1 MTPRAKRYQ
10 MVFGEA
16 CCGATDFQ
24 RRLDPRHD
32 ARGGSAMGK
41 RILCFGELLLRLGAP
56 GRELLLQS
64 RQLQVHVGGA
74 EANVAVSLARFGHD
88 SAVAGTVADNALG
101 EAALGE
107 LRRHGVDVTRVQR
120 VAGRMGLYFL
130 ATGAGVRPSDVVYDR
145 ADSAFAL
152 ADAAGYDWP
161 ALLDGIDCLHVSGV
175 TPAVGA
181 NSAEAA
187 TQAVRAA
194 RKAGR
199 LVSFDGNFRPK
210 LWATWNDQPAPLLRA
225 LLAEA
230 DIAFIDHRDVD
241 LVLGAA
247 APTASGTS
255 AERTLAAATRAFEA
269 FPHLQR
275 IACTQRDVRSVDAH
289 TLGALLVHRDGA
301 VHRIEPQPVDGIVD
315 RIGGGD
321 AFTAGVLHG
330 VLTGMDDARA
340 LAFGLAAARL
350 KHSVPGDFNLVGVD
364 DVSALVDSGRLD
376 VKR

>member
-1 MTPRAKRYQ
+1 
-10 MVFGEA
+10 
-16 CCGATDFQ
+16 
-24 RRLDPRHD
+24 
-32 ARGGSAMGK
+32 MGK

-88 SAVAGTVADNALG
+88 ASMAGTVAANALG

-107 LRRHGVDVTRVQR
+107 LRRHGVDVTRVR
-120 VAGRMGLYFL
+120 SAPGRMGLYFL

-152 ADAAGYDWP
+152 APPSAYDWP
-161 ALLDGIDCLHVSGV
+161 ALLDGVDCLHVSGV
-175 TPAVGA
+175 TPAVGPH
-181 NSAEAA
+181 SAEAA
-187 TQAVRAA
+187 TAAVRAA
-194 RKAGR
+194 RGQGG

-210 LWATWNDQPAPLLRA
+210 LWAGWNDRPAPLLHA

-230 DIAFIDHRDVD
+230 DIAFIDHRDID
-241 LVLGAA
+241 LVLGVDAGEA
-247 APTASGTS
+247 DLPAVS
-255 AERTLAAATRAFEA
+255 AERTRAASARAFAA

-275 IACTQRDVRSVDAH
+275 IVCTQRDVRSVDAH
-289 TLGALLVHRDGA
+289 GLGALLVHRAGA
-301 VHRIEPQPVDGIVD
+301 VHRIDAQPVDGIVD
-315 RIGGGD
+315 RIGAGD
-321 AFTAGVLHG
+321 AFAAGVLHG
-330 VLTGMDDARA
+330 VLSGMDDGRA

-350 KHSVPGDFNLVGVD
+350 KHSVPGDFNLVGAS

-376 VKR
+376 VRR